1 MTDKLK
7 IVFSFLLFVAGIVGF
22 YLLSDQVLVL
32 RILVILIGLALA
44 GAMFWKT
51 ALGQKTFGFI
61 NESIV
66 EAKRVVWPTR
76 KETIQMTITVF
87 VLVAVMA
94 VFLGLVDITFSY
106 MINWLLGRG

>member
-32 RILVILIGLALA
+32 RILVILIGLVLA
-44 GAMFWKT
+44 GVVFWKT
-51 ALGQKTFGFI
+51 VLGQKTFGFI

-76 KETIQMTITVF
+76 KETIQMTINVF

>member
-7 IVFSFLLFVAGIVGF
+7 IVFSFLLFLAGIVGF

-44 GAMFWKT
+44 GAVFWKT
-51 ALGQKTFGFI
+51 ALGQKTFGFV

-87 VLVAVMA
+87 ILVAVMA

>member
-22 YLLSDQVLVL
+22 YLLSDQALVL
-32 RILVILIGLALA
+32 RILAILA
-44 GAMFWKT
+44 GLGFAGIVFWKT

-66 EAKRVVWPTR
+66 EAKRVVWPTKKR
-76 KETIQMTITVF
+76 NNTNDNYCIYSSCCDGS
-87 VLVAVMA
+87 
-94 VFLGLVDITFSY
+94 FLGI
-106 MINWLLGRG
+106 GRYKFFIHD

>member
-7 IVFSFLLFVAGIVGF
+7 IVFSFLLFLAGIVGF

-44 GAMFWKT
+44 GVVFWKT
-51 ALGQKTFGFI
+51 ALGQKTFGFV

-87 VLVAVMA
+87 ILVAVMA

>member
-32 RILVILIGLALA
+32 RILVILIGLVLA
-44 GAMFWKT
+44 GVVFWKT
-51 ALGQKTFGFI
+51 VLGQKTFGFI

>member
-22 YLLSDQVLVL
+22 YLLSDQALVL
-32 RILVILIGLALA
+32 RILAILVGLGLASLV
-44 GAMFWKT
+44 FW
-51 ALGQKTFGFI
+51 KTFGFI
-61 NESIV
+61 NESII

-87 VLVAVMA
+87 ILVAVMA
-94 VFLGLVDITFSY
+94 VFLAFVDISFSY

>member
-44 GAMFWKT
+44 GAEVWKT

-87 VLVAVMA
+87 ILVAVMA

>member
-22 YLLSDQVLVL
+22 YLLSNQALVL
-32 RILVILIGLALA
+32 RILAILA
-44 GAMFWKT
+44 GLGFAGIVFWKT

-87 VLVAVMA
+87 ILVAVMA
-94 VFLGLVDITFSY
+94 VFLALVDISFSY

>member
-22 YLLSDQVLVL
+22 YLLSDQALVL
-32 RILVILIGLALA
+32 RILVILVGLGLA
-44 GAMFWKT
+44 GIVFWKT
-51 ALGQKTFGFI
+51 AL
-61 NESIV
+61 NEAIV
-66 EAKRVVWPTR
+66 ESKRVVWPTR

-87 VLVAVMA
+87 ILVAVMA
-94 VFLGLVDITFSY
+94 VFLALVDVSFSY

>member
-22 YLLSDQVLVL
+22 YLLNDQALVL
-32 RILVILIGLALA
+32 RMLAILVGLGLASIV
-44 GAMFWKT
+44 FWKT

-87 VLVAVMA
+87 ILVAVMA
-94 VFLGLVDITFSY
+94 VFLALVDISFSY
-106 MINWLLGRG
+106 TINWLLGRG

>member
-7 IVFSFLLFVAGIVGF
+7 IVFSFLLFVMGIVGF
-22 YLLSDQVLVL
+22 YFLSDQVIVL
-32 RILVILIGLALA
+32 RILVIVVGFGLASLV
-44 GAMFWKT
+44 FWKT

-61 NESIV
+61 NESTA

-87 VLVAVMA
+87 ILVAVMA
-94 VFLGLVDITFSY
+94 IFLAFVDISFSY

>member
-1 MTDKLK
+1 
-7 IVFSFLLFVAGIVGF
+7 
-22 YLLSDQVLVL
+22 
-32 RILVILIGLALA
+32 
-44 GAMFWKT
+44 WKT
-51 ALGQKTFGFI
+51 ALGQKTFGCV

-87 VLVAVMA
+87 ILVAVMA
-94 VFLGLVDITFSY
+94 VFLALVDISFSY

>member
-51 ALGQKTFGFI
+51 ALGQKTFGFV

-87 VLVAVMA
+87 ILVAVMA

>member
-22 YLLSDQVLVL
+22 YLLSDQALVL
-32 RILVILIGLALA
+32 RILAILA
-44 GAMFWKT
+44 GLGFAGIVFWKT
-51 ALGQKTFGFI
+51 VLGQKTFGFI
-61 NESIV
+61 NVSIV
-66 EAKRVVWPTR
+66 EAKRDVWPTR

-87 VLVAVMA
+87 ILVAVMA
-94 VFLGLVDITFSY
+94 VFLALVDISFSY

>member
-22 YLLSDQVLVL
+22 YFLSDQALVL
-32 RILVILIGLALA
+32 RILAILVGLGLAGIVLL
-44 GAMFWKT
+44 KT

-61 NESIV
+61 NESIF

-87 VLVAVMA
+87 VLVTVVAI
-94 VFLGLVDITFSY
+94 FLGLVDIIFSY

>member
-22 YLLSDQVLVL
+22 YLLSDQALVL
-32 RILVILIGLALA
+32 RILAILVGLGLASLV
-44 GAMFWKT
+44 FWKT

-61 NESIV
+61 NEAIV
-66 EAKRVVWPTR
+66 ESKRVVWPTR

-87 VLVAVMA
+87 ILVAVMA
-94 VFLGLVDITFSY
+94 VFLALVDVSFSY

>member
-44 GAMFWKT
+44 GAVFLKT

-61 NESIV
+61 NESIA
-66 EAKRVVWPTR
+66 EAKRVVWPTK

-87 VLVAVMA
+87 ILVAVMA

>member
-22 YLLSDQVLVL
+22 YLLGDQILVL
-32 RILVILIGLALA
+32 RILVILIGLVLA
-44 GAMFWKT
+44 GVVFWKT

>member
-22 YLLSDQVLVL
+22 YLLSDQALVL
-32 RILVILIGLALA
+32 RILVILVGLGLASIV
-44 GAMFWKT
+44 FWKT
-51 ALGQKTFGFI
+51 SLGQKTFGFI

-87 VLVAVMA
+87 ILVAVMA
-94 VFLGLVDITFSY
+94 VFLALVDISFSY

>member
-22 YLLSDQVLVL
+22 YLLGDQVLVL
-32 RILVILIGLALA
+32 RILVILIGLVLA
-44 GAMFWKT
+44 GVVFWKT
-51 ALGQKTFGFI
+51 VLGQKTFGFI

-87 VLVAVMA
+87 VLVSVMA

>member
-22 YLLSDQVLVL
+22 YLLSGQALVL
-32 RILVILIGLALA
+32 RILAILA
-44 GAMFWKT
+44 GLGFAGIVFWKT

-76 KETIQMTITVF
+76 KETSIGAFTVF
-87 VLVAVMA
+87 VMSVIAAL
-94 VFLGLVDITFSY
+94 FFLLLDQIFKLGLNY
-106 MINWLLGRG
+106 LLGI

>member
-22 YLLSDQVLVL
+22 YLLSGQALVL
-32 RILVILIGLALA
+32 RILAILA
-44 GAMFWKT
+44 GLGFAGIVFWNT

-87 VLVAVMA
+87 ILVAVMA
-94 VFLGLVDITFSY
+94 VFLALVDISFSF

>member
-32 RILVILIGLALA
+32 RILVILIGLVLA
-44 GAMFWKT
+44 GVVFWKT
-51 ALGQKTFGFI
+51 VLGQKTFGFI

-66 EAKRVVWPTR
+66 EAKRVVLPTR

>member
-32 RILVILIGLALA
+32 RILVILIGLVLA
-44 GAMFWKT
+44 GVVFWKT
-51 ALGQKTFGFI
+51 VLGQKTFGFI

-76 KETIQMTITVF
+76 KVTIQMTITVF

>member
-32 RILVILIGLALA
+32 RMLVILIGLALA
-44 GAMFWKT
+44 GAVFWKT
-51 ALGQKTFGFI
+51 ALGQKTFGFV

-87 VLVAVMA
+87 ILVAVMA

>member
-7 IVFSFLLFVAGIVGF
+7 IVFSFLLFLAGIVGF

-32 RILVILIGLALA
+32 RILYILIGLDLA
-44 GAMFWKT
+44 GAVFWKT
-51 ALGQKTFGFI
+51 ALGQKTFGFV

-87 VLVAVMA
+87 ILVAVMA

>member
-1 MTDKLK
+1 MADKLK

-32 RILVILIGLALA
+32 RILVILIGLVLA
-44 GAMFWKT
+44 GVVFWKT
-51 ALGQKTFGFI
+51 VLGQKTFGFI